1 MFIKKCLCEQRE
13 LLHEIYEF
21 QNGKQLWKY
30 NMERLKKK
38 HRVIMLNKSSIYV
51 NQNQSLELHIY
62 NSIHLFKDIYPH
74 TSIIAYKDIERS

>member
-38 HRVIMLNKSSIYV
+38 AQSNYV
-51 NQNQSLELHIY
+51 KQ
-62 NSIHLFKDIYPH
+62 K
-74 TSIIAYKDIERS
+74 